1 MVIGILNNQV
11 YFNRTVINDAGLN
24 KDSIN
29 KWVMNYLMQQVAVE
43 RVVPLDALNTTTLNT
58 KVKEMLANGYY
69 PKRSGD
75 IQLIFKPQWIDGFLK
90 GGTTHGGWNPYDAH
104 IPLLFYGWKIQ
115 QGASIR
121 EVSMADIAG
130 TIASLLHIQM
140 PSGSIGHVIEE
151 IVK

>member
-11 YFNRTVINDAGLN
+11 YLNRTVINDAGLN

-29 KWVMNYLMQQVAVE
+29 KWVMNYLVQQVAIE
-43 RVVPLDALNTTTLNT
+43 RVVDLDALNTTTLNT
-58 KVKEMLANGYY
+58 N
-69 PKRSGD
+69 
-75 IQLIFKPQWIDGFLK
+75 LK

-140 PSGSIGHVIEE
+140 PSGSIGNVIEE